1 MASPPLPCQASLWL
15 LSDEAASVLA
25 DIADT
30 PLSPAALE
38 KLRKQ
43 LGGPEATQRAAA
55 AFELAELRRRGVNK
69 FTRAAQMFFTR
80 KGLEQSTDE
89 WIARYK
95 ALRHNSFLSPSQ
107 SVVDACCGVGG
118 DMVGSA
124 GPRIGV
130 DSDAILTA
138 YAAHNAAVYG
148 VEATVL
154 TTTLDA
160 TNLPECNAWHADPDR
175 RAGGRRSTQPD
186 LHEPSLAT
194 LAAWRRRTPAAAV
207 KLAPAAQLPDDWQA
221 ECELEW
227 ISRAGECRQLV
238 AWAGPL
244 ACDPGKR
251 RATKVLNDGAAAT
264 FIGDSNATCDLA
276 PRLGAWIHDFDP
288 AVLAAGLDGA
298 LTARHALSRC
308 ATRVAYFTSDAAV
321 DDPLVA
327 SFRIVDVAPLSR
339 KRLADWVATHRVGTL
354 EIKCRGV
361 DVRPEALRR
370 ELKPKGEASATLLV
384 YPDHRGK
391 PTVVIA
397 ERPLQKEKARQD

>member
-1 MASPPLPCQASLWL
+1 MG
-15 LSDEAASVLA
+15 DEAATVLA
-25 DIADT
+25 DIAET

-43 LGGPEATQRAAA
+43 LGGTVATQRAAV

-95 ALRHNSFLSPSQ
+95 ALRLDAFLSPSQ
-107 SVVDACCGVGG
+107 SVLDACCGVGG
-118 DMVGSA
+118 DMVGGAS
-124 GPRIGV
+124 PRIGV

-138 YAAHNAAVYG
+138 YAARNAAVYG
-148 VEATVL
+148 VEATVV
-154 TTTLDA
+154 TTTLTAD
-160 TNLPECNAWHADPDR
+160 NLPECDAWHADPDR
-175 RAGGRRSTQPD
+175 RVGGRRSTQPD

-194 LAAWRRRTPAAAV
+194 LAAWRVRTPAAAI

-244 ACDPGKR
+244 AHDPGKR
-251 RATKVLNDGAAAT
+251 RATKVLNDGTVASFVGKPDAVC
-264 FIGDSNATCDLA
+264 GLA
-276 PRLGAWIHDFDP
+276 PKLGAWIHDFDP

-298 LTARHALSRC
+298 LAARHALSRC

-321 DDPLVA
+321 DDQLVA
-327 SFRIVDVAPLSR
+327 SFRVLEVAPLSR
-339 KRLADWVATHRVGTL
+339 KRLADWVATHNVGTL

-370 ELKPKGEASATLLV
+370 EIKPKGDASATLLIF
-384 YPDHRGK
+384 PDHRGK

-397 ERPLQKEKARQD
+397 ERA

>member
-43 LGGPEATQRAAA
+43 LGGADATQRAAA
-55 AFELAELRRRGVNK
+55 AFELAELRRRGVVK
-69 FTRAAQMFFTR
+69 FSRAAQMFFTR

-95 ALRHNSFLSPSQ
+95 ALRLDPFPRPSQNPFLS
-107 SVVDACCGVGG
+107 VLDACCGVGG
-118 DMVGSA
+118 DMVGGTS
-124 GPRIGV
+124 PRIGV

-154 TTTLDA
+154 TTTLTAD
-160 TNLPECNAWHADPDR
+160 NLPECDAWHADPDR
-175 RAGGRRSTQPD
+175 RVGGRRSTQPD

-194 LAAWRRRTPAAAV
+194 LAEWRKRTPAAAM
-207 KLAPAAQLPDDWQA
+207 KLAPAAQLPADWQA

-244 ACDPGKR
+244 ARDPGKR
-251 RATKVLNDGAAAT
+251 RATKVQSDGTAAT
-264 FIGDSNATCDLA
+264 FLGDYQVTCDLA
-276 PRLGAWIHDFDP
+276 AKLGAWIHDFDP
-288 AVLAAGLDGA
+288 AILAAGLDNA
-298 LTARHALSRC
+298 LAARHALSRC

-327 SFRIVDVAPLSR
+327 SFRVVEVAPLSR

-370 ELKPKGEASATLLV
+370 ELKPKGDASATLLV
-384 YPDHRGK
+384 YPDRRGK

-397 ERPLQKEKARQD
+397 ERL

>member
-1 MASPPLPCQASLWL
+1 MASPPLPCPAPLWL
-15 LSDEAASVLA
+15 LSDEAASVLT

-30 PLSPAALE
+30 RLSPAALE
-38 KLRKQ
+38 RLRKQ
-43 LGGPEATQRAAA
+43 LGGADAAQRAAA
-55 AFELAELRRRGVNK
+55 AFEVAELRRRGVNK
-69 FTRAAQMFFTR
+69 FTHAAQMFFTR

-95 ALRHNSFLSPSQ
+95 ALRLDSFLSPSQ
-107 SVVDACCGVGG
+107 SVLDACCGVGG
-118 DMVGSA
+118 DIMG
-124 GPRIGV
+124 GTRPRIGV

-148 VEATVL
+148 VEATVV
-154 TTTLDA
+154 TTTLTA
-160 TNLPECNAWHADPDR
+160 NNLPECEAWHADPDR
-175 RAGGRRSTQPD
+175 RVGGRRSTQPD

-194 LAAWRRRTPAAAV
+194 LAVWRHRTPAAAI

-244 ACDPGKR
+244 ASDPGKR
-251 RATKVLNDGAAAT
+251 RAAKVLNDGTAAT
-264 FIGDSNATCDLA
+264 FVGTPDAACGLA
-276 PRLGAWIHDFDP
+276 AQLGAWIHDFDP

-298 LTARHALSRC
+298 LAARHALSRC

-327 SFRIVDVAPLSR
+327 SFRVIEVAPLSR
-339 KRLADWVATHRVGTL
+339 KRLADWVAAHQVGTL

-370 ELKPKGEASATLLV
+370 ELKPKGNASATLLV
-384 YPDHRGK
+384 FPDSRGK

-397 ERPLQKEKARQD
+397 ERA

>member
-1 MASPPLPCQASLWL
+1 MASPPLPCQPPLWL

-55 AFELAELRRRGVNK
+55 AFELAELRRRGMNK
-69 FTRAAQMFFTR
+69 FSRAAQMFFTR

-95 ALRHNSFLSPSQ
+95 AQRLDSCLAPSR

-118 DMVGSA
+118 DMVG
-124 GPRIGV
+124 GTTPRIGV

-148 VEATVL
+148 VEATVI
-154 TTTLDA
+154 TTTLTAD
-160 TNLPECNAWHADPDR
+160 NLPDCDAWHADPDR
-175 RAGGRRSTQPD
+175 RVGGRRSTKPD

-194 LAAWRRRTPAAAV
+194 LAAWRRRTPAAAI
-207 KLAPAAQLPDDWQA
+207 KLAPAAQLPADWQA

-244 ACDPGKR
+244 ASDPGKR
-251 RATKVLNDGAAAT
+251 RATKVHSDGTAAT
-264 FIGDSNATCDLA
+264 FLGDYQATCDLA
-276 PRLGAWIHDFDP
+276 PKLGAWIHDFDP

-298 LTARHALSRC
+298 LAARHALSRC
-308 ATRVAYFTSDAAV
+308 ATRVAYFTSDASV

-327 SFRIVDVAPLSR
+327 SFRVVEVAPLSR
-339 KRLADWVATHRVGTL
+339 KRLADWVATHNVGTL

-370 ELKPKGEASATLLV
+370 ELKPKGDASATLLV
-384 YPDHRGK
+384 FSDQRGK

-397 ERPLQKEKARQD
+397 ERV

>member
-1 MASPPLPCQASLWL
+1 MASPPLPCPASLWL

-30 PLSPAALE
+30 PLSPATLE
-38 KLRKQ
+38 RLRKQ
-43 LGGPEATQRAAA
+43 LGGADATQQAAA

-95 ALRHNSFLSPSQ
+95 AQRIDSCLAPSQ
-107 SVVDACCGVGG
+107 SVLDACCGVGG
-118 DMVGSA
+118 DMVGGTA
-124 GPRIGV
+124 PRIGV
-130 DSDAILTA
+130 DSDAILAA

-148 VEATVL
+148 VEATVV

-160 TNLPECNAWHADPDR
+160 TNLPECDAWHADPDR
-175 RAGGRRSTQPD
+175 RVGGRRSTQPD

-194 LAAWRRRTPAAAV
+194 LAAWRRRTPAAAI
-207 KLAPAAQLPDDWQA
+207 KLASAAQLPADWQA

-244 ACDPGKR
+244 ARDPGKR
-251 RATKVLNDGAAAT
+251 RATKILSDGTATTFVGDPDAAC
-264 FIGDSNATCDLA
+264 GLA
-276 PRLGAWIHDFDP
+276 VKVGAWIHDFDP
-288 AVLAAGLDGA
+288 AILAAGLDDA
-298 LTARHALSRC
+298 LAERHALSRC

-327 SFRIVDVAPLSR
+327 SFRVVEVAPLSR
-339 KRLADWVATHRVGTL
+339 KRLADWVAAHRVGTL

-370 ELKPKGEASATLLV
+370 ELKPKGDASATLLIF
-384 YPDHRGK
+384 PDQRGK
-391 PTVVIA
+391 PIVVIA
-397 ERPLQKEKARQD
+397 ERP